1 MVLRVRILHVQI
13 GGSGQLAAVGCG
25 GRDGPGVHQG
35 NGSHLALARLGTLA
49 VREVAGGV
57 ADGELAV
64 GRAVACTEAGAA
76 EALAHDGTGVD
87 QIVGT
92 AILEQFAQGG
102 HRTRIDAQGE
112 GTVAAA
118 LTPQDVG
125 SGADVVE
132 GAAGAACDLALI
144 DPDGTIVEL
153 AVQIHLGTL
162 DLLVG
167 LFLYSVQDIGSVGLQ
182 LVDGVG
188 VGGVHRHSDGGLNG
202 AQVDVD
208 AAIVVGHLRRLQL
221 LEVLRTAVD
230 GVVTLGLLIGDPDGG
245 PAGGLGG
252 HDVDGVAIL
261 DGQAGNAGADELH
274 DLVLDIALLI
284 DGTADAQS
292 HVVGTDARAGLAG
305 QVDGNDL
312 RTSEVIGAAQKLL
325 GQLAAALADRHGAQ
339 CTVAGVGVGAE
350 DHLAAAGH
358 GLTVVAVDVCHV
370 GRNVDA
376 AVFMSGGQGEF
387 VVILVDGA
395 ADSAEA
401 VVAVGQDVGQREL
414 LHAGSAG
421 RLDDAD
427 IGDVVAGHR
436 VELQLQLVRITALVV
451 GLQDTVGH
459 SAFLSFLCVHGAAGL
474 LGHFLRAGADGLAV
488 YKVDP
493 VIV

>member
-1 MVLRVRILHVQI
+1 M
-13 GGSGQLAAVGCG
+13 
-25 GRDGPGVHQG
+25 
-35 NGSHLALARLGTLA
+35 
-49 VREVAGGV
+49 

-64 GRAVACTEAGAA
+64 CRAVACTEAGAA
-76 EALAHDGTGVD
+76 EALAHDGTGIDEV
-87 QIVGT
+87 VCT
-92 AILEQFAQGG
+92 AILEQLAQSRHGA
-102 HRTRIDAQGE
+102 RIDAQGE

-118 LTPQDVG
+118 LAAQDV
-125 SGADVVE
+125 SSSADVVE
-132 GAAGAACDLALI
+132 GAAGAASDLALI
-144 DPDGTIVEL
+144 DPDGTVVEF

-167 LFLYSVQDIGSVGLQ
+167 LFLNFVQDVGCVLLQ

-188 VGGVHRHSDGGLNG
+188 VGGVHRHCDGGLDG
-202 AQVDVD
+202 GQIDVD
-208 AAIVVGHLRRLQL
+208 ATVVVSDLSRLQF
-221 LEVLRTAVD
+221 LEVLRTAMD

-292 HVVGTDARAGLAG
+292 HIVGADARARLAG

-312 RTSEVIGAAQKLL
+312 RTSEVIGSAQQLL
-325 GQLAAALADRHGAQ
+325 GQLAAALADSHGTQ
-339 CTVAGVGVGAE
+339 RTVTGVGVGTE
-350 DHLAAAGH
+350 DHLAAGCH
-358 GLTVVAVDVCHV
+358 RLTVVAVDICHV
-370 GRNVDA
+370 GGNIDA
-376 AVFMSGGQGEF
+376 AVLVSSGQCEL
-387 VVILVDGA
+387 VVVLVDGA
-395 ADSAEA
+395 ADCAQA
-401 VVAVGQDVGQREL
+401 VVAVGQDVGQGEL

-459 SAFLSFLCVHGAAGL
+459 SAFFSFLCVHGAAGL

-488 YKVDP
+488 HEVDTILIQFQHSRYFLSSLGILLSSDP
-493 VIV
+493 GQDLLSGSMIAHWNHSVK